1 MGPASSPR
9 TESGSDVRGRG
20 GGDLRSSEEGLP
32 EVSGEADG
40 STMRPSVTR
49 SPGWV
54 DIRSSDDADDICA
67 FLGLLLVMEA
77 GSVED
82 VGATKAEHNMKPS
95 LLFFWWWPEEVRIT
109 ERTAAAAYR
118 TMMTVWLLQFT
129 GVSGV
134 F

>member
-20 GGDLRSSEEGLP
+20 GGDLRSGGLEP
-32 EVSGEADG
+32 SGEADG
-40 STMRPSVTR
+40 STIRPSVTR

-54 DIRSSDDADDICA
+54 DIRSSDDAGDMCA
-67 FLGLLLVMEA
+67 FLGLPLAMGA

-95 LLFFWWWPEEVRIT
+95 LWPKEARIT

-118 TMMTVWLLQFT
+118 TMMGRVAIAI
-129 GVSGV
+129 
-134 F
+134 